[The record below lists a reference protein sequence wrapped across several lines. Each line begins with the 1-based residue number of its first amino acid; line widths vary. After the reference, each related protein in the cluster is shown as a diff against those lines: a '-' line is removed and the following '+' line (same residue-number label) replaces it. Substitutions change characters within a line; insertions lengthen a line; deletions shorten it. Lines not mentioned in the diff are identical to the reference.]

1 MQLVVQFI
9 LGAVEDAPEI
19 LIEREEHSDL
29 DYYIPAKKEIENA
42 YQKGHP
48 SWNLCQRRFKK
59 KLTRDYKLPQEEAER
74 IFWVLKGHSP
84 AEVYNRI

>member
-1 MQLVVQFI
+1 VQFI

-48 SWNLCQRRFKK
+48 S
-59 KLTRDYKLPQEEAER
+59 
-74 IFWVLKGHSP
+74 
-84 AEVYNRI
+84 